1 MNLALLAFALIAL
14 AAATGLLS
22 RYVPRLPLPLMQ
34 VAIGAGLAIS
44 GLDGFQVSLE
54 PELFMLL
61 FVPSLLFADGWRLPK
76 REAFQLRGQILLHA
90 FLLVLVNVLL
100 IGYLLHWLRP
110 DIPLWAAFALGSVLS
125 PTDAVAVAAISQRVR
140 IPRTLQ
146 HILQGEALLNDAS
159 GLVALKFSL
168 LASIGAFTIGGA
180 ALNVLLVSVAGA
192 GIGVVLAYVY
202 GRLRTVL
209 AEADGSTTRP
219 LVLLLVLL
227 PFGAYYLAESLHL
240 SGTLAAVGA
249 GVMMSYADPKHD
261 DNAALR
267 LQAGNFFDLF
277 SYVLNGI
284 IFLLLGLQVPRVLD
298 AGMRAAE
305 VHGHSALHLLT
316 LVLGVTLALLVI
328 RLAWGWGEAKLARFG
343 KGGKGGMGSLQNKP
357 MPGMRVLLAHT
368 VAGIRGAVTLAAAI
382 SLPLQIGKGMPFPAR
397 DELILIAGGVI
408 ILTLLTAAVCLPVLL
423 RGMPEE
429 DQKAVEQERAEAA
442 VKASHAAISAIASE
456 PGLER
461 RGGAGDNNVVK
472 VVTEQY
478 QQRIDAE
485 KQELSSD
492 ADPEHDHHMTKQA
505 RLVGLRAEREELHRL
520 HAAGE
525 INDETLL
532 ELRKPLD
539 LAEESLR

>member
-1 MNLALLAFALIAL
+1 MNLALLSFGLIAL

-22 RYVPRLPLPLMQ
+22 RYLPRLPLPLMQ
-34 VAIGAGLAIS
+34 VAIGAGLAVS
-44 GLDGFQVSLE
+44 GLEGFQVGLE

-76 REAFQLRGQILLHA
+76 REAFQLRSQILLHA
-90 FLLVLVNVLL
+90 FILVLVNVVLL
-100 IGYLLHWLRP
+100 GYFLHWLRP

-125 PTDAVAVAAISQRVR
+125 PTDAVAVAAISQRVK

-180 ALNVLLVSVAGA
+180 AVNVLLVSVAGA

-209 AEADGSTTRP
+209 AEADGSTTIP

-240 SGTLAAVGA
+240 SGILAAVGA
-249 GVMMSYADPKHD
+249 GVMMSYTDPKHD

-284 IFLLLGLQVPRVLD
+284 IFLLLGLQVPRVLE
-298 AGMRAAE
+298 AGIRTAQG
-305 VHGHSALHLLT
+305 HGHSGLHLLV
-316 LVLGVTLALLVI
+316 LVVGITLAILVI
-328 RLAWGWGEAKLARFG
+328 RLFWGWGEAKLARFG
-343 KGGKGGMGSLQNKP
+343 KESMGSLQDKP
-357 MPGMRVLLAHT
+357 MPGIRVLLAHT

-382 SLPLQIGKGMPFPAR
+382 SLPLQMGNGTPFPAR
-397 DELILIAGGVI
+397 DEMILIAGGVI
-408 ILTLLTAAVCLPVLL
+408 ILTLVIAAVCLPMLL
-423 RGMPEE
+423 RGMPEDDE
-429 DQKAVEQERAEAA
+429 KAVEQERAEAA
-442 VKASHAAISAIASE
+442 MKASHAAITAIAAE

-461 RGGAGDNNVVK
+461 RATGGGNNVVK

-478 QQRIDAE
+478 QQRINAE
-485 KQELSSD
+485 QQEMASD
-492 ADPEHDHHMTKQA
+492 ADPEHDHHLTTQA
-505 RLVGLRAEREELHRL
+505 RLIGLRAEREELQRL
-520 HAAGE
+520 HTAGE
-525 INDETLL
+525 INDETLI
-532 ELRKPLD
+532 ELMKPLD

>member
-1 MNLALLAFALIAL
+1 MNLALLSFGLIAL

-22 RYVPRLPLPLMQ
+22 RYLPRIPLPLMQ
-34 VAIGAGLAIS
+34 VAIGAGLAVS
-44 GLDGFQVSLE
+44 GLAGFQVGLE

-90 FLLVLVNVLL
+90 FILVLVNVVL

-140 IPRTLQ
+140 VPRTLQ

-202 GRLRTVL
+202 GRLRTLL
-209 AEADGSTTRP
+209 AEADGSTTIP

-240 SGTLAAVGA
+240 SGILAAVGA
-249 GVMMSYADPKHD
+249 GVMMSYTDPKHD

-284 IFLLLGLQVPRVLD
+284 IFLLLGLQVPRVLE
-298 AGMRAAE
+298 AGVRATQGR
-305 VHGHSALHLLT
+305 GHSGLHLLM
-316 LVLGVTLALLVI
+316 LVVGITLAILGI
-328 RLAWGWGEAKLARFG
+328 RLLWGWGEAKLARFG
-343 KGGKGGMGSLQNKP
+343 KETIGSREHKP
-357 MPGMRVLLAHT
+357 MPGIRVLLAHT

-382 SLPLQIGKGMPFPAR
+382 SLPLQMGSGLPFPAR

-408 ILTLLTAAVCLPVLL
+408 ILTLLIAAICLPVLL
-423 RGMPEE
+423 RGMPED
-429 DQKAVEQERAEAA
+429 DQKVVEQERAEAA
-442 VKASHAAISAIASE
+442 MKASHAAITAIASE

-461 RGGAGDNNVVK
+461 HAKDERNNVVK

-485 KQELSSD
+485 QQEMASD

-520 HAAGE
+520 HTAGE

-532 ELRKPLD
+532 ELMKPLD

>member
-1 MNLALLAFALIAL
+1 MNLALLSFSLIAL

-22 RYVPRLPLPLMQ
+22 RYLPRLPLPLMQ
-34 VAIGAGLAIS
+34 VAIGAGLAVT
-44 GLDGFQVSLE
+44 GLQEFQVSLE

-90 FLLVLVNVLL
+90 FILVLVNVLL
-100 IGYLLHWLRP
+100 VGYLLHWLRP

-125 PTDAVAVAAISQRVR
+125 PTDAVAVAAISQRVKV
-140 IPRTLQ
+140 PRMLQ

-168 LASIGAFTIGGA
+168 LASIGAFTIWGA

-192 GIGVVLAYVY
+192 GIGVVLAYLY

-209 AEADGSTTRP
+209 SETDGSNTIP

-240 SGTLAAVGA
+240 SGILAAVGA
-249 GVMMSYADPKHD
+249 GVMMSYTDPKHD

-284 IFLLLGLQVPRVLD
+284 IFLLLGLQGPRVLET
-298 AGMRAAE
+298 GLRATRS
-305 VHGHSALHLLT
+305 HGHSGLHLLM
-316 LVLGVTLALLVI
+316 LVFGITFAILGI
-328 RLAWGWGEAKLARFG
+328 RLIWGWGEAKLARFG
-343 KGGKGGMGSLQNKP
+343 KEGMGSLHHKP
-357 MPGMRVLLAHT
+357 MPGIRVLLAHT

-382 SLPLQIGKGMPFPAR
+382 SLPLVIGNGMPFSAR
-397 DELILIAGGVI
+397 DELIVIAGGVI
-408 ILTLLTAAVCLPVLL
+408 ILTLLIAAICLPALL
-423 RGMPEE
+423 RGMPEDDE
-429 DQKAVEQERAEAA
+429 KAVEQERAEAA
-442 VKASHAAISAIASE
+442 MKASHAAITAIASE

-461 RGGAGDNNVVK
+461 STSRNRNKIVK
-472 VVTEQY
+472 AVTEQY
-478 QQRIDAE
+478 QQRINAE
-485 KQELSSD
+485 QQEMASD
-492 ADPEHDHHMTKQA
+492 ADPHHDHHMTTQA
-505 RLVGLRAEREELHRL
+505 RLVGLRAERVELHRL
-520 HAAGE
+520 HTAGE
-525 INDETLL
+525 INDETLQ
-532 ELRKPLD
+532 ELMKPLD

>member
-1 MNLALLAFALIAL
+1 MNLALLSFSLIAL
-14 AAATGLLS
+14 AAATGLCS
-22 RYVPRLPLPLMQ
+22 RYLPRIPLPLMQ
-34 VAIGAGLAIS
+34 VVIGAALALS
-44 GLDGFQVSLE
+44 GLEGFQVALE

-90 FLLVLVNVLL
+90 FILVLVNVLL
-100 IGYLLHWLRP
+100 IGCLVHWLRP

-125 PTDAVAVAAISQRVR
+125 PTDAVAVAAMSQRVR
-140 IPRTLQ
+140 VPRTLL

-168 LASIGAFTIGGA
+168 LASIGAFTISGA

-202 GRLRTVL
+202 GRMRTVL
-209 AEADGSTTRP
+209 AETDGSTTIP

-240 SGTLAAVGA
+240 SGILAAVGA
-249 GVMMSYADPKHD
+249 GIMMSYTDPKHD

-284 IFLLLGLQVPRVLD
+284 IFLLLGLQVPRVLE
-298 AGMRAAE
+298 AGIRAAE
-305 VHGHSALHLLT
+305 GHGHSALHLLM
-316 LVLGVTLALLVI
+316 LVLGVTLAILTI
-328 RLAWGWGEAKLARFG
+328 RLVWGWGEAKLARFG
-343 KGGKGGMGSLQNKP
+343 KRGMGGQQDKP
-357 MPGMRVLLAHT
+357 MPGMRILLAHT

-382 SLPLQIGKGMPFPAR
+382 SLPLQMRSGVPFPAR

-408 ILTLLTAAVCLPVLL
+408 ILTLLIAAVCLPLLL
-423 RGMPEE
+423 RGMPGEE
-429 DQKAVEQERAEAA
+429 EKAVEQERAEAA
-442 VKASHAAISAIASE
+442 MKASHAAITAIASE

-461 RGGAGDNNVVK
+461 QAGGNRNDVVK

-485 KQELSSD
+485 QQELASD
-492 ADPEHDHHMTKQA
+492 ADPEHDHHITTQA
-505 RLVGLRAEREELHRL
+505 RLIGLRAEREELHRL
-520 HAAGE
+520 HTAGE
-525 INDETLL
+525 INDETLF
-532 ELRKPLD
+532 ELMKPLD

>member
-1 MNLALLAFALIAL
+1 MNLALLSFGLIAL
-14 AAATGLLS
+14 AAATGLLA
-22 RYVPRLPLPLMQ
+22 RYLARIPLPLLQ
-34 VAIGAGLAIS
+34 VAVGAGLAVS
-44 GLDGFQVSLE
+44 GLEGFQVALE

-76 REAFQLRGQILLHA
+76 REAFQLRSQILLHA
-90 FLLVLVNVLL
+90 FILVLVNVIL

-125 PTDAVAVAAISQRVR
+125 PTDAVAVAAISQRVK

-209 AEADGSTTRP
+209 SAADGSTTMP

-240 SGTLAAVGA
+240 SGILAAVGA

-277 SYVLNGI
+277 SYALNGL
-284 IFLLLGLQVPRVLD
+284 IFLLLGLQVPRVLE
-298 AGMRAAE
+298 AGVRTAHG
-305 VHGHSALHLLT
+305 HGHSGLHLLM
-316 LVLGVTLALLVI
+316 LIVVVTLAILAI
-328 RLAWGWGEAKLARFG
+328 RLIWGWGEAKLARFG
-343 KGGKGGMGSLQNKP
+343 KEGMGLQQGKP

-382 SLPLQIGKGMPFPAR
+382 SLPLQMGGGMPFPAR

-408 ILTLLTAAVCLPVLL
+408 ILTLVIAAVCLPVLL
-423 RGMPEE
+423 RGMPEDDE
-429 DQKAVEQERAEAA
+429 KAVEQERAEAA
-442 VKASHAAISAIASE
+442 MKASHAAITAIASE
-456 PGLER
+456 PGLENR
-461 RGGAGDNNVVK
+461 ASDGRNNVVK

-478 QQRIDAE
+478 QQRINAE
-485 KQELSSD
+485 QQEMASD
-492 ADPEHDHHMTKQA
+492 ADPEHDHHMTTQA
-505 RLVGLRAEREELHRL
+505 RLIGLRAEREELHRL
-520 HAAGE
+520 HTAGE

-532 ELRKPLD
+532 ELMKPLD

>member
-1 MNLALLAFALIAL
+1 MNLALLSFGLIAL
-14 AAATGLLS
+14 AAATGLLNRYLS
-22 RYVPRLPLPLMQ
+22 RIPLPLTQ
-34 VAIGAGLAIS
+34 VAVGAGLAVS
-44 GLDGFQVSLE
+44 GLQGFQVSLE

-61 FVPSLLFADGWRLPK
+61 FVPPLLFADGWRLPK

-90 FLLVLVNVLL
+90 FILVLVNVLL

-125 PTDAVAVAAISQRVR
+125 PTDAVAVAAISQRVKV
-140 IPRTLQ
+140 PRTLQ

-202 GRLRTVL
+202 GRLRTAL
-209 AEADGSTTRP
+209 AEADGSTTMP

-240 SGTLAAVGA
+240 SGILAAVGA
-249 GVMMSYADPKHD
+249 GVMMSYTDPKHD

-284 IFLLLGLQVPRVLD
+284 IFLLLGLQVPRVLE
-298 AGMRAAE
+298 AGMRATQS
-305 VHGHSALHLLT
+305 HGHSGLHLLM
-316 LVLGVTLALLVI
+316 LVVGVTLAILGI
-328 RLAWGWGEAKLARFG
+328 RLIWGWGEAKLARFG
-343 KGGKGGMGSLQNKP
+343 KESMGSLQHKP
-357 MPGMRVLLAHT
+357 MPGIRVLLAHT

-382 SLPLQIGKGMPFPAR
+382 SLPLMVGDGMPFPAR

-423 RGMPEE
+423 RGMPEDDE
-429 DQKAVEQERAEAA
+429 KAVEQERAEAA
-442 VKASHAAISAIASE
+442 MKASHAAITAIASE
-456 PGLER
+456 PGLD
-461 RGGAGDNNVVK
+461 RGTNGNRNKIVK
-472 VVTEQY
+472 AVTEQY
-478 QQRIDAE
+478 QQRINAE
-485 KQELSSD
+485 QQELASD
-492 ADPEHDHHMTKQA
+492 ADPEHDHHMTTQA

-520 HAAGE
+520 HTAGE
-525 INDETLL
+525 INDETLQ
-532 ELRKPLD
+532 ELMKPLD

>member
-1 MNLALLAFALIAL
+1 MNLALLSFALIAL

-34 VAIGAGLAIS
+34 VAVGAGLAVS
-44 GLDGFQVSLE
+44 GLDGFQVELE

-90 FLLVLVNVLL
+90 FILVLVNVLL

-125 PTDAVAVAAISQRVR
+125 PTDAVAVAAISQRVKV
-140 IPRTLQ
+140 PRTLQ

-209 AEADGSTTRP
+209 AEADGSTTIP

-240 SGTLAAVGA
+240 SGILAAVGA
-249 GVMMSYADPKHD
+249 GVMMSYTDPKHD

-284 IFLLLGLQVPRVLD
+284 IFLLLGLQVPRVLE
-298 AGMRAAE
+298 AGVRATQ
-305 VHGHSALHLLT
+305 VHGHSGLHLLT
-316 LVLGVTLALLVI
+316 LVLGITLAILAI

-343 KGGKGGMGSLQNKP
+343 KAGMGSLKNKP
-357 MPGMRVLLAHT
+357 MPGIRVLLAHT

-382 SLPLQIGKGMPFPAR
+382 SLPLQIGTGMPFPAR

-408 ILTLLTAAVCLPVLL
+408 ILTLVIAATCLPILL
-423 RGMPEE
+423 RGMPED
-429 DQKAVEQERAEAA
+429 DQKAVEQERADAA

-461 RGGAGDNNVVK
+461 RAGDGGNNVVK

-485 KQELSSD
+485 QQEISSD
-492 ADPEHDHHMTKQA
+492 ADPEHDHHMTTQA
-505 RLVGLRAEREELHRL
+505 RLVGLRAERAELHRL
-520 HAAGE
+520 HVAGE

-532 ELRKPLD
+532 ELMKPLD